1 MEGRFVMKVLRT
13 RRVYDGKVL
22 RLRVDDV
29 VYPNG
34 HESKIEVVEHDG
46 GVSIVARPDPASIVL
61 VKQYRPAI
69 GRDLWEVPA
78 GKLERDEDPHAAA
91 VRELQEETGY
101 RCASMRK
108 LWTFYTAPGFCG
120 ELLHL
125 YAAEG
130 LTPGEPHPEE
140 DESLDVRTF
149 AIDEAWSMVLRDE
162 IPDAKTQ
169 IALAWARGAGR

>member
-1 MEGRFVMKVLRT
+1 MESAFVMKVLRT

-29 VYPNG
+29 VLANG
-34 HESKIEVVEHDG
+34 HETKIEVVEHDG
-46 GVSIVARPDPASIVL
+46 GVSIIAQPDPSSIVL

-69 GRDLWEVPA
+69 ERDLWEVPA
-78 GKLERDEDPHAAA
+78 GKLERGEDPHAAA
-91 VRELQEETGY
+91 IRELREETGY

-125 YAAEG
+125 YVAEG
-130 LTPGEPHPEE
+130 LTPGTPQPEE
-140 DESLDVRTF
+140 DESLEVRTF
-149 AIDEAWSMVLRDE
+149 ALEEAWSMVLRGE

-169 IALAWARGAGR
+169 IALAWARRPA